1 MSMVKRN
8 SSLELLRI
16 LSMVMILTHHY
27 VIHNGYSIELI
38 PFGIN
43 RFLLQILLLGGG
55 QVGVVIFLSISTWFF
70 LDEKQSFSHCFNRIC
85 KLEQELVF
93 YSLILLLFT
102 VLFDRQDFDIHLVT
116 ASIMPTIFQCWWYAT
131 AYILLLFFLPALQAG
146 LLALGR
152 ELHLK
157 VAFVMLVL
165 FGVIALVPGTF
176 IPGRDVFGFIYY
188 IVLLSAYKWY
198 CKPLRT
204 RTLIQGIVAGYG
216 IYILCWI
223 GLSPALGIGDSYG
236 VFIMEAWRL
245 PVLMIGASIFL
256 LAERRT
262 FYNGIINRLASV
274 AFGVYLISEYP
285 TVRTLLWTR
294 LFRIDSMMAIPFH
307 WLAIAMMIVGIYL
320 LFGLFDFGRQWIFS
334 VAVERI
340 PMPNVSSVFKSI
352 VVRYA
357 RTLQTRLIDAN

>member
-1 MSMVKRN
+1 M
-8 SSLELLRI
+8 L
-16 LSMVMILTHHY
+16 
-27 VIHNGYSIELI
+27 
-38 PFGIN
+38 
-43 RFLLQILLLGGG
+43 
-55 QVGVVIFLSISTWFF
+55 VVCNCL
-70 LDEKQSFSHCFNRIC
+70 H
-85 KLEQELVF
+85 
-93 YSLILLLFT
+93 
-102 VLFDRQDFDIHLVT
+102 T
-116 ASIMPTIFQCWWYAT
+116 APV
-131 AYILLLFFLPALQAG
+131 FLPALQAG

-262 FYNGIINRLASV
+262 FYNGFINRLASV

-352 VVRYA
+352 VVRHA

>member
-1 MSMVKRN
+1 M
-8 SSLELLRI
+8 
-16 LSMVMILTHHY
+16 
-27 VIHNGYSIELI
+27 
-38 PFGIN
+38 
-43 RFLLQILLLGGG
+43 
-55 QVGVVIFLSISTWFF
+55 
-70 LDEKQSFSHCFNRIC
+70 
-85 KLEQELVF
+85 
-93 YSLILLLFT
+93 
-102 VLFDRQDFDIHLVT
+102 
-116 ASIMPTIFQCWWYAT
+116 
-131 AYILLLFFLPALQAG
+131 
-146 LLALGR
+146 LALGR

-320 LFGLFDFGRQWIFS
+320 LFGLFDFVRQRLFS
-334 VAVERI
+334 VVGERI
-340 PMPNVSSVFKSI
+340 SLPPLAVNVK
-352 VVRYA
+352 
-357 RTLQTRLIDAN
+357 RLIVGCERSLQARLTVADR